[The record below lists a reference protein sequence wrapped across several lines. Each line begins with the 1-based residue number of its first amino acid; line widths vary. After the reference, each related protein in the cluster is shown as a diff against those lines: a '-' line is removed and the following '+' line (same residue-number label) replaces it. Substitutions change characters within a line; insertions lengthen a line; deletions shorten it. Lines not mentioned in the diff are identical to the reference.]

1 MYIHVYVHV
10 YMYDRLNSALYIA
23 NISDCR
29 WGGPWISQKERVSS
43 QDSFH
48 DCRSPHNQGI
58 YSILLLFL
66 SIQFLTRSTI
76 YLVHSLNLFVVYSQV
91 INIINAA
98 QENSPITVVQA
109 LDKVLEILRTSQL
122 YSPHFVQP
130 MKEGDTMT
138 SDLVGGLVSVSS
150 LPTKTNWHQ

>member
-10 YMYDRLNSALYIA
+10 YMYDILSFALYIA
-23 NISDCR
+23 IISDCR

-58 YSILLLFL
+58 YSILLLFPVPNQVNNL
-66 SIQFLTRSTI
+66 SSSFIKFI
-76 YLVHSLNLFVVYSQV
+76 CGLNYSQV

>member
-1 MYIHVYVHV
+1 MLMYMCVCIIGLNCTLRWCLIVGGVAHGYPRRRESLAKIHSMTVEAPITKVYTLSS
-10 YMYDRLNSALYIA
+10 RCLY
-23 NISDCR
+23 
-29 WGGPWISQKERVSS
+29 PSS
-43 QDSFH
+43 H
-48 DCRSPHNQGI
+48 M
-58 YSILLLFL
+58 L
-66 SIQFLTRSTI
+66 LTRSTI

-150 LPTKTNWHQ
+150 LATKTNCH